1 MTARDVLD
9 GGVGLATGTPG
20 LRISAGAILAAL
32 AGLVLHALALLAA
45 SSWIAWLSLPATALI
60 AGAVWIAARHQERA
74 GDPADSPANGIAAGD
89 IAPRFADAAGSP
101 SDALPRPAELQDPPR
116 GIITDLTGFQEF
128 RRIISTHI
136 DRINGNTDAAAM
148 DILTDLRAIE
158 TEVNGLLAHLQNTD
172 TAHSVEDVLRK
183 TEQQA
188 AANRDDIG
196 RFQDKETELN
206 HMAERRVEEI
216 RAEVS
221 SLDTHLEGIRG
232 IAQSTRMLSINAAI
246 EATRAGELG
255 AGFNVIASEVRELA
269 HRSADLAKAISE
281 GLRTLESRLD
291 TSFREIVFDRIATE
305 QAMLDS
311 LSQGISDLTGT
322 LEDLISHQRE
332 TLLTAQQK
340 GERLAPSVVNLIG
353 SIQFQDIT
361 RQQLENVGKGVVA
374 VEALLADI
382 AAALERADR
391 GRAYDPRL
399 HTVLDTM
406 FHSYVMEAERTAHHG
421 RTAPSDAVTQAP
433 PAIELF

>member
-1 MTARDVLD
+1 MTTRDALN
-9 GGVGLATGTPG
+9 GGAG
-20 LRISAGAILAAL
+20 LRVSVGAILAAV
-32 AGLVLHALALLAA
+32 AGLVLQVLAVLAA
-45 SSWIAWLSLPATALI
+45 SSWMAWLSLPATALI
-60 AGAVWIAARHQERA
+60 AGAVWMAARHQERA
-74 GDPADSPANGIAAGD
+74 GDPAESLTTGSAAGG
-89 IAPRFADAAGSP
+89 IAPRVGNAGPSPVDAV
-101 SDALPRPAELQDPPR
+101 RPPVETQDPPR
-116 GIITDLTGFQEF
+116 GIITDLTGFEEF

-136 DRINGNTDAAAM
+136 DRINGNTDTAAM
-148 DILTDLRAIE
+148 DILADLRAIE
-158 TEVNGLLAHLQNTD
+158 TEVNDLLAHLQNTD
-172 TAHSVEDVLRK
+172 ATHSVEDVLRK

-188 AANRDDIG
+188 AANRDDIA
-196 RFQDKETELN
+196 RFQDKESELN

-216 RAEVS
+216 RSEVS

-246 EATRAGELG
+246 EATRAGERG

-281 GLRTLESRLD
+281 GLRTLESQLD
-291 TSFREIVFDRIATE
+291 ASFRDIVFDRIATE
-305 QAMLDS
+305 QAMLDT
-311 LSQGISDLTGT
+311 LSEGITDLTAT
-322 LEDLISHQRE
+322 LEDLIAHQRE

-374 VEALLADI
+374 VEGLLGDI
-382 AAALERADR
+382 ATALDRPDR
-391 GRAYDPRL
+391 GRAYAPRL

-406 FHSYVMEAERTAHHG
+406 FHSYVMEAERAAHHG
-421 RTAPSDAVTQAP
+421 GTALSDTTVEDP